1 MKNMLITCSIV
12 VLMAA
17 GACTTSGTDNPPA
30 PTSSERFTAAFNGGD
45 ATSLAKLYT
54 ENAVLLPPD
63 ARRVDGR
70 QEIQKFWQGAF
81 DAGVT
86 DMTIEIV
93 ESEARGDI
101 AYETGAYSL
110 KAPGEDG
117 ELVAVSGKY
126 IVVWKRGADGQWRL
140 HRDIWNHTP
149 AASEQ

>member
-1 MKNMLITCSIV
+1 MNNMLIACSIV
-12 VLMAA
+12 VLMAV
-17 GACTTSGTDNPPA
+17 GACATSETDMPSG
-30 PTSSERFTAAFNGGD
+30 PTSPERFTTAFNHGD
-45 ATSLAKLYT
+45 AAGLANLYT
-54 ENAVLLPPD
+54 ENAALLPPD

-126 IVVWKRGADGQWRL
+126 IVVWKHGADGQWRL